1 MNIMN
6 ISNTGISARLFAGI
20 TMLSLLLSALPVAFF
35 GLNLA
40 EAATSDVLFAQD
52 DFSTGDF
59 SNFDSNDPEWSV
71 ITGGNGNGDSNF
83 ARLEG
88 AANDSYLTFSADT
101 SAGYQTLKLQFYY
114 QNDKVDADDSI
125 KVQYRTNGAGGWQD
139 LSPLDDDKDKDEWTF
154 RSMGLGSQQAVTS
167 IEYRFVGNLD
177 TAGAS
182 DQFDLDDVVIIGEP
196 ASASVPACES
206 TDTVSD
212 TTFDTFALGNVNGQN
227 NWNSTGPFD
236 QEIVE
241 NTYGYD
247 SFGCQSLRISN
258 AVTDSTFGDQTFAA
272 PFTDSVGESDA
283 TAGSFTAG
291 DRYTRYEAEFDI
303 ATTKPDVEQSNLA
316 LSVSPDRGDGSRMSY
331 LGFADTAAGMEVTF
345 YDTPGMSDPANF
357 SPTLI
362 DTLDTSVPHTIK
374 FVIDAVDGPSNDVV
388 EIYIDG
394 ALAHTGTTW
403 ENYYRFDAEA
413 SAEQSPR
420 LIKTLLFRTAGS
432 AATGNDGEGFLID
445 NLSLKASELFVKAE
459 EEIEVTGDTA
469 PTYDQ
474 FGWLFNRDANTATEF
489 EFNNDQSVIGDGA
502 LHVSPID
509 GSLNGDDDKFIGEL
523 FVQEKMN
530 SISTI
535 SYDYRLGD
543 SVPAGKANEFY
554 ANVYANFDDSGNYGH
569 CVYNVVPTDGSAGW
583 HTMIFDPT
591 MDYDVTQRGSS
602 PEACPDAPAD
612 MGPDAVLRMFAIN
625 LGDTSNSDQDVGG
638 YFDNV
643 VLDTNAAMT
652 TFDFEPDTD
661 TPQMTDIK
669 MLVNR
674 GDGYEESYVVRPGD
688 NVRIEVEATDDGS
701 GIEDVEFRVQS
712 LDGQYVAARTFV
724 DTPAQ
729 GDTYRFEYQVP
740 TDGRYTNTHNPMN
753 LDIDGHRF
761 WARAT
766 DNAGNYHNGLSGN
779 FTFDTVVPEM
789 SNIVMFVER
798 NGTYQEADV
807 VEQGDNVRI
816 EVDAS
821 DVASDIRDVEF
832 RIQSQD
838 GQYVAARTYI
848 DTPVESNTYRFE
860 YQVPADSRYINT
872 HNLMNEIVDGHRFWA
887 RATDEV
893 GNYNHGLSG
902 DFTFSVDEAKPFM
915 EVIEPEDGQ
924 VFTEDFDIVVH
935 ATDDLGLT
943 QVVINLKDAS
953 GGNIGSCLNENAGG
967 VTDYTTSCRVDVDS
981 LSPGTYGFKANA
993 KDTTGKISNTVSQ
1006 SFEVQEEIPES
1017 VTITNP
1023 ATATEVVSG
1032 EYEFTAEYI
1041 DNDNTPDNIQ
1051 WAIRAD
1057 NCTGS
1062 NDTVAGNVDG
1072 FSDDSTFVGSAFSTT
1087 LNTAEWLNGEYCFVV
1102 NPDEGPGEDDLRAT
1116 QTFNVENNYTISG
1129 VKWDDANASGEIDE
1143 DESTLSGWTINLT
1156 QEGSEGSTVSTTTN
1170 DSGEF
1175 SFTVP
1180 AGTWTITE
1188 EPVSGWTQTG
1198 QYLNGEVVA
1207 TGTQAFG
1214 SCTFVIPSD
1223 EEGQGGYTCS
1233 FGNQEDIEII
1243 TQTETPSGSGDG
1255 GGGGGGSSSTGT
1267 LIERVAQPT
1276 PLVLG
1281 ITTDEPQFCPFLTE
1295 YLQIGADNSTMEVM
1309 KLQAFLNIFKDTFG
1323 GTENPMTGTF
1333 GTITDANVRAFQE
1346 TYRSE
1351 ILDPW
1356 AEGGIDLQPTGF
1368 VYLTTQW
1375 KINDIVCP
1383 GDVTFP
1389 NIGQ

>member
-35 GLNLA
+35 VANAAPVNVFGPAAATVSTSTPYVSGSIDATGYTDLAFSFEYDIFALDDGDSFTYDVTVGGVSQGSGTIVGVDADTSVMTPVSVDLTAFPDATGVQLDITVSANTPSDVLEVQNIVLSGEPVIVTPTTVNITNLA
-40 EAATSDVLFAQD
+40 ELQSAIENQAPGQTWTIQGGDYGLDQSSNVLASGQTGWYFPIVEDDITINGVDNPVIYGDSYSANGAFPTQNLISVFGDNVTITGLTLMPKVQPNKTIEVLGEDFTLEDVVFKPNTKVDPALYDNITSVSDRE
-52 DFSTGDF
+52 FSREWGGSLYF
-59 SNFDSNDPEWSV
+59 SNEGAHVIKDVTIHNGGVSFSNGGVGAGTTIEFDNVQIVKETNNDFNNSYRYSSGFANSANSTIGLPQVTYRINQTLDNAVSVFANAKDGDTVEFDSDITTTQELAV
-71 ITGGNGNGDSNF
+71 ITAVTINGNDFTISPDFTKDNTPGNNSALQVNVDSVTINNLNIDGSDGINLHGINTYKIVDLELNDVSLVNSDYSGLVVNGSEVKVSNITTAGNGWHGINVDLGGNVTNP
-83 ARLEG
+83 ARLVVTGVSSHNEPL
-88 AANDSYLTFSADT
+88 NIY
-101 SAGYQTLKLQFYY
+101 
-114 QNDKVDADDSI
+114 VD
-125 KVQYRTNGAGGWQD
+125 
-139 LSPLDDDKDKDEWTF
+139 
-154 RSMGLGSQQAVTS
+154 
-167 IEYRFVGNLD
+167 
-177 TAGAS
+177 
-182 DQFDLDDVVIIGEP
+182 
-196 ASASVPACES
+196 
-206 TDTVSD
+206 D
-212 TTFDTFALGNVNGQN
+212 TTEDVEVD
-227 NWNSTGPFD
+227 D
-236 QEIVE
+236 QEGQY
-241 NTYGYD
+241 N
-247 SFGCQSLRISN
+247 
-258 AVTDSTFGDQTFAA
+258 
-272 PFTDSVGESDA
+272 FTDSVLKPN
-283 TAGSFTAG
+283 
-291 DRYTRYEAEFDI
+291 DRNYVLTPE
-303 ATTKPDVEQSNLA
+303 T
-316 LSVSPDRGDGSRMSY
+316 
-331 LGFADTAAGMEVTF
+331 EV
-345 YDTPGMSDPANF
+345 PLMAN
-357 SPTLI
+357 
-362 DTLDTSVPHTIK
+362 
-374 FVIDAVDGPSNDVV
+374 
-388 EIYIDG
+388 
-394 ALAHTGTTW
+394 
-403 ENYYRFDAEA
+403 
-413 SAEQSPR
+413 
-420 LIKTLLFRTAGS
+420 
-432 AATGNDGEGFLID
+432 
-445 NLSLKASELFVKAE
+445 
-459 EEIEVTGDTA
+459 
-469 PTYDQ
+469 
-474 FGWLFNRDANTATEF
+474 
-489 EFNNDQSVIGDGA
+489 
-502 LHVSPID
+502 
-509 GSLNGDDDKFIGEL
+509 
-523 FVQEKMN
+523 
-530 SISTI
+530 
-535 SYDYRLGD
+535 
-543 SVPAGKANEFY
+543 
-554 ANVYANFDDSGNYGH
+554 
-569 CVYNVVPTDGSAGW
+569 
-583 HTMIFDPT
+583 
-591 MDYDVTQRGSS
+591 
-602 PEACPDAPAD
+602 
-612 MGPDAVLRMFAIN
+612 
-625 LGDTSNSDQDVGG
+625 
-638 YFDNV
+638 
-643 VLDTNAAMT
+643 
-652 TFDFEPDTD
+652 
-661 TPQMTDIK
+661 IK
-669 MLVNR
+669 MYVER
-674 GDGYEESYVVRPGD
+674 GGVYEESYVVRPGD
-688 NVRIEVEATDDGS
+688 NVRVEVEATDEGS
-701 GIEDVEFRVQS
+701 GIEDVEFRIQS
-712 LDGQYVAARTFV
+712 LDGQYVAALTFV
-724 DTPAQ
+724 DTPEQ
-729 GDTYRFEYQVP
+729 GNTYRFEYQVP
-740 TDGRYTNTHNPMN
+740 TIGRYTNTHNPMN

-1276 PLVLG
+1276 PMVLG